1 MIEQTSMLLSRFL
14 VILLAVHVIA
24 CSQLPA
30 VDDSLKIKRLIFLN
44 KSDKPLSDVRI
55 YISKTR
61 ELMTCGYLLPKS
73 ECSTGFPLRK
83 YQGNRFDVSWV
94 EEGQSRLIRNI
105 LIKIPDNYI
114 SGKSVNAVIVFDR
127 NGHFL
132 AKFQQ

>member
-1 MIEQTSMLLSRFL
+1 MAFFRFI
-14 VILLAVHVIA
+14 VILLCIYTVA

-30 VDDSLKIKRLIFLN
+30 VNDSLKIKRLIFLN

-61 ELMTCGYLLPKS
+61 ELMTCGYILPKS

-94 EEGQSRLIRNI
+94 EEGQSMLIGNI
-105 LIKIPDNYI
+105 LMKIPDNYMP
-114 SGKSVNAVIVFDR
+114 GKSVNAVIVFDR